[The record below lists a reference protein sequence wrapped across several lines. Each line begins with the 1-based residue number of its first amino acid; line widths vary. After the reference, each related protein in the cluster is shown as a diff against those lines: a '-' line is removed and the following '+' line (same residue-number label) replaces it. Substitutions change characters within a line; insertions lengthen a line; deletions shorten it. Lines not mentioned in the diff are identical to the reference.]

1 MLFGIFE
8 KRNEAE
14 PDEFWKS
21 REEDLKLPILGKVLG
36 QVIREDGLRPL
47 WGIFYTTSR
56 ALYFQTFQSDN
67 WLLKLFSTGQQNRTK
82 DEILE
87 IPVEM
92 IEVFRIRPKNR
103 GLLKFLQKPPLVEL
117 SWRDETG
124 ELKRMNFETNGD
136 AKAFVGTLP
145 R

>member
-1 MLFGIFE
+1 MLFD
-8 KRNEAE
+8 KRDKTEL
-14 PDEFWKS
+14 DEFWKS

-67 WLLKLFSTGQQNRTK
+67 WLLKLFSAGQRSRSR

-87 IPVEM
+87 IPIEV
-92 IEVFRIRPKNR
+92 IEVFRVRPQNR
-103 GLLKFLQKPPLVEL
+103 GLLKFLQKPPLIEL
-117 SWRDETG
+117 VWRDAEG
-124 ELKRMNFETNGD
+124 DLKRMNFETNGD
-136 AKAFVGTLP
+136 AEAFVGTLP